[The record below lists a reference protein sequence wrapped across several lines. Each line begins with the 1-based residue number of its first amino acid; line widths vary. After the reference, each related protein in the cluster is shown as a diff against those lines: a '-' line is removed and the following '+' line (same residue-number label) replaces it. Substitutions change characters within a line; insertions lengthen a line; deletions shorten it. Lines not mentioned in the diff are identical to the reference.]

1 MGYLLLQDGSLFQ
14 GKIIGEEKNL
24 LGEML
29 LKDENSITIQCP
41 TTHNEG
47 SVINNSNN
55 ITDYIKLS
63 DTDFQCLKQK
73 IKNNNVVIGK
83 IVIDTLPID
92 FHLYDLKTCVTLGLN

>member
-41 TTHNEG
+41 TVHNE
-47 SVINNSNN
+47 SSTISNSNN

-63 DTDFQCLKQK
+63 DTDFQFLKQK
-73 IKNNNVVIGK
+73 IKNTNVVIGK
-83 IVIDTLPID
+83 IVTDSLPID